1 MPRDVHG
8 QPQHNNDAVP
18 ACPTKNVS
26 EHARGRSFATPN
38 PPVRQSLVICFMAIA
53 PTTLGAR
60 QRQGAS
66 AAAAITAANA
76 IPPPSNIGFVFNLPD
91 AITIAAHRQR
101 SETRARQH
109 QFRCSNRRS
118 TSCCHTSDLSTSAPS
133 WSVRYKDFRT
143 DFSSATIVS
152 RQRSGRS
159 RRRRSSP
166 VQHCSRRRCWQSG
179 PLPAADSLLQRINN
193 KHNLQYTIAS
203 YRYAHHHHHR

>member
-1 MPRDVHG
+1 MSDEERQRARERQIVCDAKPTSTPVPRHLFHG
-8 QPQHNNDAVP
+8 HCANHSRRETAP
-18 ACPTKNVS
+18 
-26 EHARGRSFATPN
+26 RSFSSGSNHRRECHSTTFQHWI
-38 PPVRQSLVICFMAIA
+38 RIQSSRCHHH
-53 PTTLGAR
+53 R
-60 QRQGAS
+60 CSS
-66 AAAAITAANA
+66 AALRNSRSPAPVSLQQQA
-76 IPPPSNIGFVFNLPD
+76 VDVLLP
-91 AITIAAHRQR
+91 H
-101 SETRARQH
+101 
-109 QFRCSNRRS
+109 C
-118 TSCCHTSDLSTSAPS
+118 TSDLSTSAPS

-203 YRYAHHHHHR
+203 YRYAHHHRRR